1 MIRDPIAINIEIG
14 YTEYPF
20 DNSSV
25 PASAAEGGVA
35 YGATDSYTQLR
46 NLLSGTGA
54 SDVVSAVN
62 DLPATSSL
70 NGQTN
75 FFVASSEAK
84 AFGQIS
90 ASATAIDGYTGFGSG
105 IASDAIV
112 GVALHEFTHAMGRV
126 PGQDVFSL
134 FRYTSAGNHSFSN
147 SIPAPATYFSVDGGK
162 TVLADFGKSS
172 DPSDFLNNSLT
183 VNDPFDEFYTPGST
197 LQSLTSLDQTMLDML
212 GFGNGGGGGTV
223 TAFSLGNFAPN
234 AGGWTSQDAYPRALG
249 DVNGDGK
256 ADIVGFGSNGAYVSL
271 ATGGGKFASPI
282 LASAAFGA
290 NNGWT
295 SENIYPREVGDVTG
309 DGKADIVGFGAGGV
323 YASLSNGDGT
333 FGSPILASTSFG
345 ASNGWTSQDQYPR
358 ELADVTGNGRA
369 DIVAFASDG
378 VYVSLSNGDGT
389 FGSPILASTSF
400 GANNGWTSQTQYPRE
415 LADVTGN
422 GKEDIVAFASN
433 GVYVS
438 LANGDGTFA
447 APILATPSFGTA
459 NGWTSNDT
467 YPRELADVNGDGKA
481 DIVAFGADGV
491 YTALSNGDGTFQSPV
506 FDFND
511 LTPSAGG
518 WTSQNTYPRLTGDVT
533 GDGRADIVAFASNG
547 VYVADGSLI
556 FPAHTTTS

>member
-1 MIRDPIAINIEIG
+1 M
-14 YTEYPF
+14 
-20 DNSSV
+20 
-25 PASAAEGGVA
+25 
-35 YGATDSYTQLR
+35 
-46 NLLSGTGA
+46 
-54 SDVVSAVN
+54 
-62 DLPATSSL
+62 
-70 NGQTN
+70 
-75 FFVASSEAK
+75 
-84 AFGQIS
+84 
-90 ASATAIDGYTGFGSG
+90 
-105 IASDAIV
+105 
-112 GVALHEFTHAMGRV
+112 
-126 PGQDVFSL
+126 
-134 FRYTSAGNHSFSN
+134 
-147 SIPAPATYFSVDGGK
+147 
-162 TVLADFGKSS
+162 
-172 DPSDFLNNSLT
+172 
-183 VNDPFDEFYTPGST
+183 
-197 LQSLTSLDQTMLDML
+197 
-212 GFGNGGGGGTV
+212 
-223 TAFSLGNFAPN
+223 
-234 AGGWTSQDAYPRALG
+234 
-249 DVNGDGK
+249 
-256 ADIVGFGSNGAYVSL
+256 
-271 ATGGGKFASPI
+271 
-282 LASAAFGA
+282 
-290 NNGWT
+290 
-295 SENIYPREVGDVTG
+295 TG

-378 VYVSLSNGDGT
+378 VYVSLANGDGT
-389 FGSPILASTSF
+389 FAAPILASTSF

-533 GDGRADIVAFASNG
+533 GDGRADIVAFASDG
-547 VYVADGSLI
+547 VYVADISPI
-556 FPAHTTTS
+556 FTGHTNST